1 MLDAEGVEPGACT
14 DDVDDRVYP
23 ADLMEVHL
31 FEWLAVGLRLGRG
44 EGGKDG
50 ESSVADGWRQGR
62 FLEQEAN
69 GCASHATVAHRAG
82 STRTR
87 VPRTAPDPA
96 GCDVIWTPS
105 MPSRETASW
114 IDVRGA
120 PASTRAPRI
129 MSPLAP
135 ENGSKTA
142 MRDKKGTSPRERD
155 GRFARIAG
163 QA

>member
-1 MLDAEGVEPGACT
+1 MLDAEGVEPGART

-50 ESSVADGWRQGR
+50 ESSVADGRRQGR
-62 FLEQEAN
+62 FLKQKAN
-69 GCASHATVAHRAG
+69 GVPVTRRLLTERVDQDSRAAN
-82 STRTR
+82 R
-87 VPRTAPDPA
+87 ADPA

-114 IDVRGA
+114 IDVRGT

-142 MRDKKGTSPRERD
+142 MRDKKGTSPRERG
-155 GRFARIAG
+155 GRIARIAG